1 MATVPAK
8 VASRIAA
15 GIKQYQPILVAAR
28 SRDVNEAD
36 TGVIITDMLGD
47 VFGYDKYSEVTSE
60 HAIRGTYCDRAV
72 KLDGKV
78 VLLVEVKA
86 VGAELKDGFIR
97 QATDYAAKEG
107 VDWVILTNGIV
118 WRVYKMLFAKP
129 VEFETVLEFNFCEV
143 NPKSDDDIELLAL
156 ISKESWHKARLDE
169 FETKRQALNK
179 FSLAALI
186 LSEPVLDVVR
196 RELRRL
202 SPGIKVDVEQISVV
216 LQSEVIKR
224 EVLEGEKADA
234 ARKLVSRAANRALRA
249 SASEKD
255 DACSPKSDAPPGDAS
270 D

>member
-1 MATVPAK
+1 MATVPTK
-8 VASRIAA
+8 VAARIAA
-15 GIKQYQPILVAAR
+15 GIKQYQPILTAAR

-36 TGVIITDMLGD
+36 TGVIITDMLCGI
-47 VFGYDKYSEVTSE
+47 FGYDKYSEVTSE

-72 KLDGKV
+72 KLDGKI

-86 VGAELKDGFIR
+86 IGADLKDGYIR

-129 VEFETVLEFNFCEV
+129 VEFETVLEFNLCEM
-143 NPKSDDDIELLAL
+143 NPKSDEDIELLAL

-169 FETKRQALNK
+169 FESKRQALSR

-186 LSEPVLDVVR
+186 LSEPILDVVR
-196 RELRRL
+196 RELRRI
-202 SPGIKVDVEQISVV
+202 SPGIKIEVSQIADV
-216 LQSEVIKR
+216 LQAEVIKR

-234 ARKLVSRAANRALRA
+234 ARRLISRAANRALRA
-249 SASEKD
+249 SSGEKETAD
-255 DACSPKSDAPPGDAS
+255 CPPTGEPAAGA
-270 D
+270 

>member
-1 MATVPAK
+1 MATVPSK
-8 VASRIAA
+8 VAARITA
-15 GIKQYQPILVAAR
+15 GIKQYQPILNAAR

-47 VFGYDKYSEVTSE
+47 VFGYDKYTEVTSE

-72 KLDGKV
+72 KIDGKV

-86 VGAELKDGFIR
+86 IGSELKDGFIR

-143 NPKSDDDIELLAL
+143 SPKSDDNIELLSL

-186 LSEPVLDVVR
+186 LGDAVLDVVR
-196 RELRRL
+196 RELRRM
-202 SPGIKVDVEQISVV
+202 SPGIKVDSEQISVV
-216 LQSEVIKR
+216 LQTEVIKR

-234 ARKLVSRAANRALRA
+234 ARKFVARAANRALRA
-249 SASEKD
+249 STSEKED
-255 DACSPKSDAPPGDAS
+255 GPTAESDVGTANS
-270 D
+270 SE